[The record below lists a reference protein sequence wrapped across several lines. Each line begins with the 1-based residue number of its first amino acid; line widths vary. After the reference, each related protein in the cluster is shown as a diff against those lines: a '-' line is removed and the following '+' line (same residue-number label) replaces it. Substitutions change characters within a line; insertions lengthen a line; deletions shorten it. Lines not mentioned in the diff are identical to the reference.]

1 MGLFTDG
8 FKLLKKAS
16 EPLYKTPKSIQET
29 IEIMAVAE
37 NGIFEVSRNKYS
49 KCYRFQDINY
59 TTATEDEQIG
69 IFERYCKFLNSL
81 DCNYKITINNKNKNM
96 EDLRDKVLITEKND
110 GFNNYRRIYND
121 IIEEKIIE
129 GRQGI
134 EQERYLTITIERKNF
149 EEAKAQFATLEA
161 TIHKA
166 FIELGAEIVPLNGNE
181 RLKVLYDYYHLGDEG
196 SFDFD
201 IKKAKKVGAD
211 FKNDLCNGMVK
222 YFPDHFED
230 ESKYC
235 KALFIKKYPSS
246 LSDRFI
252 NEITSLPVHSITSI
266 DVVPVPKDL
275 TTKVLQKKYL
285 GIESDIIKQQR
296 VRNKNNDFSTEISYA
311 KRTEKKEI
319 EAIMDDVRENDQCLF
334 FVGVTIILMA
344 ESKKELESVC
354 ETVETIGKRNSCTID
369 THYLKQREALNTALP
384 IGVRQVETMR
394 TLLTQSLAVL
404 MPFNVQ
410 ELNDS
415 TGNYYGINQISKNV
429 NIGNRKKLINGNGF
443 VFGVPGSGKSF
454 FCKMEMG
461 SVFLSGDDEIIVID
475 PMNEYFDIAQTYG
488 GTVVNMSTYTDNYVN
503 PLEMDVWSLDPN
515 DSKGMIREKG
525 EFMLGLCEQCIGD
538 SLNSRQKSII
548 DRCVRKMY
556 IDIARGREK
565 YIPVMSDFYDILM
578 EQPEDEAKDIALSL
592 ELFVNGS
599 LNIFNHQ
606 TNVDVDNRF
615 TVYGIRDLG
624 TELSPITMLVMME
637 SIQNRIVENG
647 QKGKA
652 TWLYID
658 EFHVLLNSEYSAKY
672 LQQLWKKVRKQGGL
686 CTGIT
691 QNVVDLLQ
699 NYTATTMLANCETVG
714 FGDNKKVRKRNKED
728 WSVVEGAIPRIVSD
742 EMFYEVNKMLRVE
755 ARGIEKSTK
764 KRKKNLFICPYCGR
778 KLMNSSAVCTPKLL
792 CPKRRMVRTGECQQI
807 FMLKSEAQDKVL
819 EITKEICRTLIQEEE
834 LKKASKDKRK
844 VTSDEYLISELKAE
858 YDRISNSTVSCYQS
872 YREGKYTKEEYVQLR
887 KTNQELLAD
896 LENQISDLQ
905 EKVAN
910 QEPDAEEKIEQ
921 LTQYSMLEQYD
932 GDVLSNIID
941 KVLIYN
947 DKDIEIVFKGEN
959 FIRNAV

>member
-8 FKLLKKAS
+8 FKELKKAS

-29 IEIMAVAE
+29 IEIMSVAE
-37 NGIFEVSRNKYS
+37 NGIFEVSKNRYS

-59 TTATEDEQIG
+59 TTTNEEEQID

-81 DCNYKITINNKNKNM
+81 DCNFKITINNKNKDM
-96 EDLRDKVLITEKND
+96 DGLRNTVMLQYKQD
-110 GFNNYRRIYND
+110 GYDNYRKTYND
-121 IIEEKIIE
+121 IIEEKILE

-134 EQERYLTITIERKNF
+134 EQERYLTLTIERKNF

-166 FIELGAEIVPLNGNE
+166 FIELGADIIPLSGNE
-181 RLKVLYDYYHLGDEG
+181 RLKVLHDYYHLGNED

-201 IKKAKKVGAD
+201 IKKARRVGAD
-211 FKNDLCNGMVK
+211 FRNDLCNGMVK
-222 YFPDHFED
+222 YYPDRFED
-230 ESKYC
+230 ESKFC

-275 TTKVLQKKYL
+275 TTKTLQKKYL
-285 GIESDIIKQQR
+285 GIEADIIKQQR
-296 VRNKNNDFSTEISYA
+296 VRNKNNDFATEISYT

-334 FVGVTIILMA
+334 YVAVTIIIMA
-344 ESKKELESVC
+344 DSKEELDSIS
-354 ETVETIGKRNSCTID
+354 ETLETIGKRNGCTIEV
-369 THYLKQREALNTALP
+369 HYLKQREALNTALP

-394 TLLTQSLAVL
+394 TMLTQSLAVL

-415 TGNYYGINQISKNV
+415 SGNYYGINQVSKNI

-461 SVFLSGDDEIIVID
+461 NVFLSGDDEIIIID
-475 PMNEYFDIAQTYG
+475 PMNEYFDIAYTYG

-503 PLEMDVWSLDPN
+503 PLAMDVWNLDQN
-515 DSKGMIREKG
+515 DTQGWIREKG

-548 DRCVRKMY
+548 DRCIRNMY
-556 IDIARGREK
+556 IEIARSKEK
-565 YIPVMSDFYDILM
+565 YIPVMSDFYDLLLK
-578 EQPEDEAKDIALSL
+578 QPEAEAKDIALSL

-637 SIQNRIVENG
+637 SIQQRIVENG

-658 EFHVLLNSEYSAKY
+658 EFHGA
-672 LQQLWKKVRKQGGL
+672 R
-686 CTGIT
+686 
-691 QNVVDLLQ
+691 
-699 NYTATTMLANCETVG
+699 
-714 FGDNKKVRKRNKED
+714 R
-728 WSVVEGAIPRIVSD
+728 SVA
-742 EMFYEVNKMLRVE
+742 
-755 ARGIEKSTK
+755 
-764 KRKKNLFICPYCGR
+764 
-778 KLMNSSAVCTPKLL
+778 
-792 CPKRRMVRTGECQQI
+792 
-807 FMLKSEAQDKVL
+807 
-819 EITKEICRTLIQEEE
+819 
-834 LKKASKDKRK
+834 
-844 VTSDEYLISELKAE
+844 
-858 YDRISNSTVSCYQS
+858 
-872 YREGKYTKEEYVQLR
+872 
-887 KTNQELLAD
+887 
-896 LENQISDLQ
+896 
-905 EKVAN
+905 
-910 QEPDAEEKIEQ
+910 
-921 LTQYSMLEQYD
+921 
-932 GDVLSNIID
+932 
-941 KVLIYN
+941 
-947 DKDIEIVFKGEN
+947 
-959 FIRNAV
+959 

>member
-1 MGLFTDG
+1 MVLFTDE
-8 FKLLKKAS
+8 FKELKKAS
-16 EPLYKTPKSIQET
+16 EPLYKSPKSIQET

-37 NGIFEVSRNKYS
+37 NGIFEVAKNRYS

-59 TTATEDEQIG
+59 TTTNEDEQID

-81 DCNYKITINNKNKNM
+81 DCNFKITINNKNKNM
-96 EDLRDKVLITEKND
+96 EDLKQYVLLKYMDDGYDNFRKV
-110 GFNNYRRIYND
+110 YND
-121 IIEEKIIE
+121 IIEAKILE

-134 EQERYLTITIERKNF
+134 EQERYLTLTIERKNF

-161 TIHKA
+161 TLRKA
-166 FIELGAEIVPLNGNE
+166 FNELGADIVTLSGNE
-181 RLKVLYDYYHLGDEG
+181 RLKILHDFYHLGNEN
-196 SFDFD
+196 SWDFD
-201 IKKAKKVGAD
+201 IKEAKKIGRD
-211 FKNDLCNGMVK
+211 FKNDLSNGMIK
-222 YFPDHFED
+222 YFPDSFED
-230 ESKYC
+230 ERKFC

-246 LSDRFI
+246 LSDRFL
-252 NEITSLPVHSITSI
+252 NEITSLPVHSIVSI

-296 VRNKNNDFSTEISYA
+296 VRNKNNDFSSDISYA

-319 EAIMDDVRENDQCLF
+319 ETIMDDVRENDQCLYY
-334 FVGVTIILMA
+334 VAVTIILMA
-344 ESKKELESVC
+344 DSKKELESIS

-369 THYLKQREALNTALP
+369 VHYLKQREALNTALP

-394 TLLTQSLAVL
+394 TMLTQSLAVL

-415 TGNYYGINQISKNV
+415 GGNYYGINQVSKNI
-429 NIGNRKKLINGNGF
+429 NIGNRKRLINGNGF

-461 SVFLSGDDEIIVID
+461 NVFLSGNDEIIVID

-503 PLEMDVWSLDPN
+503 PMAMDVWNLDQN
-515 DSKGMIREKG
+515 DSKGWVREKG

-548 DRCVRKMY
+548 DRCVRKLY
-556 IDIARGREK
+556 IDIARSREK
-565 YIPVMSDFYDILM
+565 YIPVMSDFYELLNQ
-578 EQPEDEAKDIALSL
+578 QPEVEAKDIALSL

-606 TNVDVDNRF
+606 SNVDVDNRF

-624 TELSPITMLVMME
+624 AELSPITMLVMME
-637 SIQNRIVENG
+637 SIQQRIVENG
-647 QKGKA
+647 KRGKA

-699 NYTATTMLANCETVG
+699 NYTATTMLANSEFVALLKQANT
-714 FGDNKKVRKRNKED
+714 DSSKM
-728 WSVVEGAIPRIVSD
+728 A
-742 EMFYEVNKMLRVE
+742 EVIGV
-755 ARGIEKSTK
+755 
-764 KRKKNLFICPYCGR
+764 
-778 KLMNSSAVCTPKLL
+778 
-792 CPKRRMVRTGECQQI
+792 
-807 FMLKSEAQDKVL
+807 SEAQLRFV
-819 EITKEICRTLIQEEE
+819 TNSPSGMGLI
-834 LKKASKDKRK
+834 KCGSAVIPFD
-844 VTSDEYLISELKAE
+844 
-858 YDRISNSTVSCYQS
+858 
-872 YREGKYTKEEYVQLR
+872 
-887 KTNQELLAD
+887 
-896 LENQISDLQ
+896 NQISKDTGLY
-905 EKVAN
+905 KLYN
-910 QEPDAEEKIEQ
+910 TNIHEKIAEQ
-921 LTQYSMLEQYD
+921 RAKEAM
-932 GDVLSNIID
+932 
-941 KVLIYN
+941 
-947 DKDIEIVFKGEN
+947 EN
-959 FIRNAV
+959 FIAE